1 MIKTFVDLSRIKIME
16 LTGKGMEHLNL
27 KSQKIGF

>member
-1 MIKTFVDLSRIKIME
+1 MIKIYVDFSGIKIME
-16 LTGKGMEHLNL
+16 LTGKGMDYLNL